1 MIGLFSFWLGKIM
14 FARLIKMCAVQCIA
28 FLHGSSFSILLLFV
42 SVSPSH
48 KTTKLTVSKITQAG
62 FSPKEMVTYSKETQ
76 TPTETPDDE
85 GEFSI
90 FSLYLLSLSSILY
103 LTLCKCLKGVNNVI
117 RSVSFSSSFVQ
128 RIYFHKVIIP
138 SRIW

>member
-1 MIGLFSFWLGKIM
+1 MVGGDYVCQTKFLLI
-14 FARLIKMCAVQCIA
+14 LIKICAVQCIA
-28 FLHGSSFSILLLFV
+28 FLHGSSVSIFLLFV

-62 FSPKEMVTYSKETQ
+62 FPPKEMVTYSKETQ

-90 FSLYLLSLSSILY
+90 FYLYLIFY
-103 LTLCKCLKGVNNVI
+103 LVLVYYIGPYVNV
-117 RSVSFSSSFVQ
+117 
-128 RIYFHKVIIP
+128 
-138 SRIW
+138 